1 MQPLAR
7 RYVSSQ
13 GPICYRRRLPR
24 MPLPRSRLIL
34 LIALAIAVA
43 YRPVGAAAQPLTV
56 VHQAPRKPAP
66 GKPPML
72 VLLHGFGANERD
84 LLPMAAR
91 LDPRLAVASLRGP
104 YQIRPGSYS
113 WVNGNTAEE
122 LDNARRMVIECIDQ
136 VADSTGADRGRV
148 YLAGFSQ
155 GAMLTLAI
163 ALTEPEKI
171 AGAAVLSGRLV
182 AAVRDNHAAPER
194 LRGFPILLT
203 HGTDDRQIPVRS
215 AHDIRQAL
223 KPIGV
228 ALDYHEFESGH
239 YISDFNVG
247 VLDRWLRRRL
257 ATK

>member
-1 MQPLAR
+1 
-7 RYVSSQ
+7 
-13 GPICYRRRLPR
+13 
-24 MPLPRSRLIL
+24 MPFSRSILIL
-34 LIALAIAVA
+34 LIALAIAGA
-43 YRPVGAAAQPLTV
+43 SRPVGAAAQPLTV

-66 GKPPML
+66 GKPPLL
-72 VLLHGFGANERD
+72 VLLHGFGANEQD

-113 WVNGNTAEE
+113 WVNGNSAEE
-122 LDNARRMVIECIDQ
+122 LDNSRRMVIECIDQ

-171 AGAAVLSGRLV
+171 AGAAVLSGRLA
-182 AAVRDNHAAPER
+182 AAVRDNHASPER
-194 LRGFPILLT
+194 LRGFPILVT

-223 KPIGV
+223 KPMGV
-228 ALDYHEFESGH
+228 AVDYHEFESGH

-247 VLDRWLRRRL
+247 VLDQWLRRRL

>member
-1 MQPLAR
+1 MRVKSKLSRSAL
-7 RYVSSQ
+7 VL
-13 GPICYRRRLPR
+13 PISLVVG
-24 MPLPRSRLIL
+24 
-34 LIALAIAVA
+34 VA
-43 YRPVGAAAQPLTV
+43 YHPVGAAAQPLTV

-66 GKPPML
+66 GKPPLL
-72 VLLHGFGANERD
+72 VLLHGFGANEQD

-91 LDPRLAVASLRGP
+91 LDPRLAVASIRGP

-113 WVNGNTAEE
+113 WTNGNSAEE
-122 LDNARRMVIECIDQ
+122 LDQARRLVIECIDR
-136 VADSTGADRGRV
+136 VADSTGADRSRV

-182 AAVRDNHAAPER
+182 AAVRDHHAPPER
-194 LRGFPILLT
+194 LRGFPILVT
-203 HGTDDRQIPVRS
+203 HGTDDQQIPVRA

-223 KPIGV
+223 KPMGV
-228 ALDYHEFESGH
+228 AVDYHEFESGH

-247 VLDRWLRRRL
+247 VLDQWLKRRL
-257 ATK
+257 AK

>member
-1 MQPLAR
+1 
-7 RYVSSQ
+7 
-13 GPICYRRRLPR
+13 
-24 MPLPRSRLIL
+24 MPGSVLIL
-34 LIALAIAVA
+34 LIALAMGVASPPVHAV
-43 YRPVGAAAQPLTV
+43 AQPLTI
-56 VHQAPRKPAP
+56 VHHAPRKPAP

-72 VLLHGFGANERD
+72 VLLHGFGANEQD

-113 WVNGNTAEE
+113 WVNGDTADE

-136 VADSTGADRGRV
+136 LADSTGADRGRV

-194 LRGFPILLT
+194 LRDFPFLVT
-203 HGTDDRQIPVRS
+203 HGTNDQQIPVRS
-215 AHDIRQAL
+215 AHEIRQAL
-223 KPIGV
+223 KQMGV
-228 ALDYHEFESGH
+228 AVDYREFESGH
-239 YISDFNVG
+239 YISDFNIG
-247 VLDRWLRRRL
+247 ALDQWLRRRL

>member
-1 MQPLAR
+1 MGDNFTAPDLEVRSQPVDMLQVGR
-7 RYVSSQ
+7 
-13 GPICYRRRLPR
+13 PICYRPDAPT
-24 MPLPRSRLIL
+24 MPLLRSVLIL
-34 LIALAIAVA
+34 LIVLTISIAQ
-43 YRPVGAAAQPLTV
+43 RPVGAAAPPLTV
-56 VHQAPRKPAP
+56 VQQAPRKPAP

-72 VLLHGFGANERD
+72 
-84 LLPMAAR
+84 
-91 LDPRLAVASLRGP
+91 DPRLAVASIRGP

-113 WVNGNTAEE
+113 WVNGNTADE

-136 VADSTGADRGRV
+136 VADSMGADRGRV

-182 AAVRDNHAAPER
+182 AAVRDNHASPER
-194 LRGFPILLT
+194 LRGFPILVT
-203 HGTDDRQIPVRS
+203 HGTDDHQIPVRS

-223 KPIGV
+223 KPMGV
-228 ALDYHEFESGH
+228 AVDYHEFESGH

-247 VLDRWLRRRL
+247 VLDQWLRRRL

>member
-1 MQPLAR
+1 MT
-7 RYVSSQ
+7 
-13 GPICYRRRLPR
+13 LPR
-24 MPLPRSRLIL
+24 AVLIL
-34 LIALAIAVA
+34 LIALAIGVA
-43 YRPVGAAAQPLTV
+43 CSPVGAAAQPLIV
-56 VHQAPRKPAP
+56 AQQAPRKPAP

-72 VLLHGFGANERD
+72 VLLHGFGANEQD

-104 YQIRPGSYS
+104 YQLRPGSYS
-113 WVNGNTAEE
+113 WMNGNTADE
-122 LDNARRMVIECIDQ
+122 LDNARRMVIESIDQ

-148 YLAGFSQ
+148 CLVGFSQ

-194 LRGFPILLT
+194 LRGFPILVT
-203 HGTDDRQIPVRS
+203 HGTDDQQIPVRS
-215 AHDIRQAL
+215 AREIRQAL
-223 KPIGV
+223 KPMGV
-228 ALDYHEFESGH
+228 AIDYHEFESGH

-247 VLDRWLRRRL
+247 VLDQWLKRQL

>member
-1 MQPLAR
+1 
-7 RYVSSQ
+7 
-13 GPICYRRRLPR
+13 
-24 MPLPRSRLIL
+24 MPLPRSVLIL
-34 LIALAIAVA
+34 LIALVIGLAC
-43 YRPVGAAAQPLTV
+43 RPVGAAAQPLTV
-56 VHQAPRKPAP
+56 VHQAPRKPVP

-72 VLLHGFGANERD
+72 VLLHGFGANEQD

-104 YQIRPGSYS
+104 YEIRPGSYS
-113 WVNGNTAEE
+113 WVNGNTADE
-122 LDNARRMVIECIDQ
+122 LDKARRMVIECIDQ

-182 AAVRDNHAAPER
+182 AAVRDNHASPER
-194 LRGFPILLT
+194 LRGFPILVT
-203 HGTDDRQIPVRS
+203 HGTDDRQIPIRS

-223 KPIGV
+223 KPMGI

-239 YISDFNVG
+239 YISDVNVD
-247 VLDRWLRRRL
+247 VLNRWLRRRL
-257 ATK
+257 AKK